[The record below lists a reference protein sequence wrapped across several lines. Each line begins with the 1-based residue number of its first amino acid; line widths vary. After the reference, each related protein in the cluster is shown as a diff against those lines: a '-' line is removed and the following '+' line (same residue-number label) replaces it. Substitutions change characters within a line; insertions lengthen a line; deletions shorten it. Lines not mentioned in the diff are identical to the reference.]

1 MRSNPNGP
9 IEYKS
14 PFIYYTKKWE
24 FVYGDTVPVS
34 EGIPYT
40 FWRPKNKKIEIY
52 HTTHRKYSNEEIVG
66 WFLDNSTRPSFRSDL
81 IFKKIPGTN
90 ENYSVFQQ
98 YYKFTNTRNS
108 EREIYLRP
116 SRILVTEAK
125 RIQGIMDR
133 YFARSVL
140 EPEKI
145 FEIDELRYD
154 LSTPVY
160 EKIRL
165 LWMLK
170 GNKEEIRMMNDY
182 FLMDANKKM
191 NGIRDFLDPLEFYKE
206 ELTPLEELQERL
218 GTRTSDSTPPP
229 PPPSD
234 LIPTLTSR

>member
-1 MRSNPNGP
+1 MIHNPNHP
-9 IEYKS
+9 IEYQS
-14 PFIYYTKKWE
+14 SFTYHTKEWE
-24 FVYGDTVPVS
+24 FVYSDRVPVS

-66 WFLDNSTRPSFRSDL
+66 WFLDNSTRPFFRSDI

-98 YYKFTNTRNS
+98 YYRFANPENQQ
-108 EREIYLRP
+108 REIYLT
-116 SRILVTEAK
+116 SSSISITEQLRGIGLMK
-125 RIQGIMDR
+125 RF
-133 YFARSVL
+133 FARPVI

-145 FEIDELRYD
+145 FEIDETQYE
-154 LSTPVY
+154 SNTSFY
-160 EKIRL
+160 EKIQL
-165 LWMLK
+165 LWVLK
-170 GNKEEIRMMNDY
+170 GKKERVKKANNR
-182 FLMDANKKM
+182 FLTEANKIM